1 MRESTQGYLVA
12 IHTELCKMCPAD
24 CNGFNLDC
32 LYHMINLASIMAT
45 KYSEMRDGNSCRRKN
60 P

>member
-1 MRESTQGYLVA
+1 MRESTQEYFRVLHKT
-12 IHTELCKMCPAD
+12 ICDMCPAD

-45 KYSEMRDGNSCRRKN
+45 KYAEMRDGNSCRRKN